1 MYFDTIKQN
10 FCLKGDEGM
19 MTEQEIKEFISR
31 IVLKTIPDAGLQT
44 ALRRVLY
51 DNNNKI
57 DWFDFYEQVLD
68 QMPEYALKGEKN
80 ED

>member
-1 MYFDTIKQN
+1 
-10 FCLKGDEGM
+10 M